1 MLEDHEDNTVK
12 HEISM
17 SWMVMPVMYCS
28 KGSESSNSNNS
39 NDEQY
44 IPDKDFRGFYE
55 QLKLHTALPSC

>member
-1 MLEDHEDNTVK
+1 MLEVHEDNTVK

-28 KGSESSNSNNS
+28 KRSESSNSNNS

-44 IPDKDFRGFYE
+44 IPDKDFREFYE